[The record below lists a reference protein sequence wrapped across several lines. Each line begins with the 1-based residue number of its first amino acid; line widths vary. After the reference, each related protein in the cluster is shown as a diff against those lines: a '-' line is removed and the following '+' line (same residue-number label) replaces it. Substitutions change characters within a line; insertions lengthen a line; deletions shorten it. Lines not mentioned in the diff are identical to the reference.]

1 MKIKMLTSMAGVG
14 FALAIGEVT
23 DRFSKKEAERFI
35 DVGFAEAVPDVVDP
49 VAALSE
55 EKAKLE
61 AELLKAKEDLA
72 ASTLIAEQ
80 AKALSEVN
88 AKLEADLV
96 KAHDDL
102 EAAKTTV
109 AEQVALLDAKTTPG
123 SAASSETTEAPKA
136 RETRG

>member
-23 DRFSKKEAERFI
+23 DRFSKKEAKRFI
-35 DVGFAEAVPDVVDP
+35 DVGFAEEVPDVVDP

-55 EKAKLE
+55 EKARLE

-72 ASTLIAEQ
+72 ASALIAEQ
-80 AKALSEVN
+80 AAALSETN
-88 AKLEADLV
+88 AKLASDLV
-96 KAHDDL
+96 KAHEDL

-109 AEQVALLDAKTTPG
+109 AEQVALLDAKTAPG
-123 SAASSETTEAPKA
+123 SSETTDAPKA
-136 RETRG
+136 SETRG